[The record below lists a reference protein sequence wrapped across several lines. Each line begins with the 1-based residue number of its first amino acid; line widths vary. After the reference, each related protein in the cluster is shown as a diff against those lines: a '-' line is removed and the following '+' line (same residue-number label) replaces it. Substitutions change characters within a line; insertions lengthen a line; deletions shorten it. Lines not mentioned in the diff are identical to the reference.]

1 MVTQQPKKKKKKK
14 KSDPFWPIVI
24 ILSILAFTGSFWFFY
39 MLTSKINT
47 QTFPTTDTPKI
58 MVTPTPE
65 VSLEGQGSLLV
76 GENTPLPTPTPEST
90 AEVIQAPTTPQN
102 TPEPEAEEEP
112 TPPPTPAPTPT
123 ARPTVRP
130 TPVAVPTLAPPKPQ
144 SNKAT
149 TPAANANSV
158 YKVQVGSY
166 ASKSA
171 AESAASQLSEK
182 GYQATVVERSGKYTL
197 QLGRFDSQESA
208 LGLAEE
214 ITQQGYEVVVRKS
227 NS

>member
-1 MVTQQPKKKKKKK
+1 MVTQQPEKKKKKK

-47 QTFPTTDTPKI
+47 QSFPTTDTPKI
-58 MVTPTPE
+58 MVTPAPE
-65 VSLEGQGSLLV
+65 ISLEGESSLLI
-76 GENTPLPTPTPEST
+76 GEHTPLTTPTPEST
-90 AEVIQAPTTPQN
+90 AEVILNQTVRTEAKTTP
-102 TPEPEAEEEP
+102 EEVEEP
-112 TPPPTPAPTPT
+112 PPPPPPAPTAPP
-123 ARPTVRP
+123 R
-130 TPVAVPTLAPPKPQ
+130 PVAVSTPVSAPTLAPLKQPI
-144 SNKAT
+144 KAAPVAT
-149 TPAANANSV
+149 DGDSV

-182 GYQATVVERSGKYTL
+182 GYKTTVVERSGKYTL
-197 QLGRFDSQESA
+197 QLGRFDSQDSA

-227 NS
+227 NP

>member
-47 QTFPTTDTPKI
+47 QSFPTTDTPKI

-65 VSLEGQGSLLV
+65 ISLEGESSLLV
-76 GENTPLPTPTPEST
+76 GENTPLSTPTPEST
-90 AEVIQAPTTPQN
+90 AEIIQSQPVRTETQSAP
-102 TPEPEAEEEP
+102 EEFEE
-112 TPPPTPAPTPT
+112 TPPPPPSPT
-123 ARPTVRP
+123 ATPRPVAVS
-130 TPVAVPTLAPPKPQ
+130 TPVSVPTLAPLKQPV
-144 SNKAT
+144 KA
-149 TPAANANSV
+149 PALASESSSSV

-182 GYQATVVERSGKYTL
+182 GYKTTVVERSGKYTL
-197 QLGRFDSQESA
+197 QLGRFDSQDSA

-227 NS
+227 NP

>member
-47 QTFPTTDTPKI
+47 QSFPTTDTPKI

-65 VSLEGQGSLLV
+65 ISLEGESSLLV
-76 GENTPLPTPTPEST
+76 GENTPLSTPTPEST
-90 AEVIQAPTTPQN
+90 AELIQSQPLRAEAQTTP
-102 TPEPEAEEEP
+102 EEVEE
-112 TPPPTPAPTPT
+112 TPPPTPVPTPT
-123 ARPTVRP
+123 PR
-130 TPVAVPTLAPPKPQ
+130 PVAVSTPVSIPTLAPLKQPV
-144 SNKAT
+144 KAPT
-149 TPAANANSV
+149 VASDANSV

-182 GYQATVVERSGKYTL
+182 GYKTTVVERSGKYSL

-227 NS
+227 NP

>member
-47 QTFPTTDTPKI
+47 QSFPTTDTPKI

-65 VSLEGQGSLLV
+65 ISFEGESSLLV
-76 GENTPLPTPTPEST
+76 GENTPLSTPTPEST
-90 AEVIQAPTTPQN
+90 AELIQSQPLRAETQTTP
-102 TPEPEAEEEP
+102 EEVEE

-123 ARPTVRP
+123 PRPVAVS
-130 TPVAVPTLAPPKPQ
+130 TPVSVPTLAPLKQPV
-144 SNKAT
+144 KA
-149 TPAANANSV
+149 PAVASDANSV

-182 GYQATVVERSGKYTL
+182 GYKTTVVERSGKYTL

-227 NS
+227 NP